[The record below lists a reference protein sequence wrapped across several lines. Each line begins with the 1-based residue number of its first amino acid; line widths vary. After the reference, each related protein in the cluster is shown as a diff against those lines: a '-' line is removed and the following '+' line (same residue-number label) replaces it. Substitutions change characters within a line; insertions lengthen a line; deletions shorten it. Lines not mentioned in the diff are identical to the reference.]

1 MTFSFEYQFFGKV
14 EVKNSLLAD
23 DFYSLTLGVKFISS
37 RQEDRKAQEE
47 EDEDLFDSSRINS
60 SKQAKMLKQ
69 AVASNPDAFVSF
81 SEGMA
86 SVDKFEL
93 IYDSMTSAC
102 ALPLLSQEFVSFS
115 EGMANVDKFELIH
128 SAGFIHNIGNIT
140 SFAQA
145 AEVLAQL
152 SSLSETLC
160 KILTAVKDY
169 PFLNLVSVEWKK
181 SPEHKE
187 FCASQ
192 NLLHLDSNL
201 NIEETLLGL
210 CHQLYHLANPC
221 LKRLYGEGPLDAESF
236 KDTMLWSEAAALICE
251 AALRRELCFV
261 DSPCV
266 QFLVKEEKSSYY
278 VDLDGFLVQNDLVSL
293 CKMLD
298 KSTVR
303 GSNSLSMSKWIDSA
317 YESYIRTFKQRSLLI
332 KV

>member
-1 MTFSFEYQFFGKV
+1 MAY
-14 EVKNSLLAD
+14 
-23 DFYSLTLGVKFISS
+23 DFYRSNFGVKFISS
-37 RQEDRKAQEE
+37 QSDDSKTPQDD
-47 EDEDLFDSSRINS
+47 DEDVFDSSRVNS
-60 SKQAKMLKQ
+60 KKQAKMLKQ

-102 ALPLLSQEFVSFS
+102 ALPLASQEFVSFS
-115 EGMANVDKFELIH
+115 QGMANVDKFELIH

-152 SSLSETLC
+152 SGLSDLLC
-160 KILTAVKDY
+160 KVLTGVKAY
-169 PFLNLVSVEWKK
+169 PFLNLVSVEWKV

-187 FCASQ
+187 FCAAQ
-192 NLLHLDSNL
+192 NLLQLDSAL
-201 NIEETLLGL
+201 NIEETLLDL

-221 LKRLYGEGPLDAESF
+221 LDRLYSKDQLDFENF
-236 KDTMLWSEAAALICE
+236 KDTMLWSETAALICE
-251 AALRRELCFV
+251 AALRRELGFI
-261 DSPCV
+261 DSPPV
-266 QFLVKEEKSSYY
+266 QFLVKDDKGDYY
-278 VDLDGFLVQNDLVSL
+278 VDLDALLVKNDLNTVPL
-293 CKMLD
+293 FLE

-303 GSNSLSMSKWIDSA
+303 GSVDLSMSDWISSA
-317 YESYIRTFKQRSLLI
+317 YESYIRTFKQRSQLI